1 MNRLI
6 TLVLIGG
13 AFSASPSGGGKE
25 VTWIEAWLIPD
36 PGLFMWTL
44 VTFFIVL
51 IILKVAAWKP
61 LMDALDAEEQ
71 RINDALS
78 SADKAKKRLKKFLMN
93 MMR

>member
-6 TLVLIGG
+6 ALVLIGC
-13 AFSASPSGGGKE
+13 AFSAGPSSGGKD

-61 LMDALDAEEQ
+61 LMDALDAREQ
-71 RINDALS
+71 RINDA
-78 SADKAKKRLKKFLMN
+78 
-93 MMR
+93 